1 MRNSLRPSPVERDP
15 ESRPLELIQTPTMS
29 LPVCSG
35 RAISYVLKE
44 LFQPSRGMRPGFP
57 HILVLVTDGQSQDDV
72 LPPAR
77 AAHALGEN
85 SLLCFPQFCRNFQEV
100 EVAQLCFPG
109 FSMNFQDAED
119 GALCEECL

>member
-1 MRNSLRPSPVERDP
+1 MMNSLHPPPMEGHP
-15 ESRPLELIQTPTMS
+15 ESKPVELIQTPTLS

-35 RAISYVLKE
+35 HAISYVLKE

-77 AAHALGEN
+77 AAQALGRT
-85 SLLCFPQFCRNFQEV
+85 S
-100 EVAQLCFPG
+100 QLYFHGSP
-109 FSMNFQDAED
+109 
-119 GALCEECL
+119 